1 MNDLFK
7 KNKRFMSDDLRE
19 NNFRNFPE
27 ADTLFLPN
35 FLKLF
40 IIFCD
45 ASNKAKVFIY
55 LMGKINNCGQ
65 FLSDSEGRYCAT
77 DKELLSV
84 H

>member
-7 KNKRFMSDDLRE
+7 KSKRFMSDDLHE

-40 IIFCD
+40 IIFCN

-55 LMGKINNCGQ
+55 LKGKINNCGQ
-65 FLSDSEGRYCAT
+65 FFMVVGLI
-77 DKELLSV
+77 
-84 H
+84 